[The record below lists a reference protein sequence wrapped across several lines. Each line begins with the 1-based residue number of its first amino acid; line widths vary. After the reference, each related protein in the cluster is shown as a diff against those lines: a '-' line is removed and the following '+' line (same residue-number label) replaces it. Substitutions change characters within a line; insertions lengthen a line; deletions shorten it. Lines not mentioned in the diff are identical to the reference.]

1 MKPGTPPSTLVT
13 SEGDLSGDLPG
24 HLAGEHSAVSRPSDR
39 IVGSTIDGRYVI
51 QKVLGEGGMGVVYL
65 ARHALIDKLVALKA
79 LRSDLSSDKEITTR
93 FLNEAQAA
101 SRIGSPHIVDISD
114 FGVLP
119 GGSAYFVMEYLR
131 GESLADR
138 QARLGVFSVRG
149 TIHIGKQVAQALAA
163 AHDAGIVHRDMKPD
177 NVMLIDRGGDP
188 DFVKVLDFGI
198 AKVNSQATRLTRAGS
213 VFGTPQYM
221 SPEQA
226 AGVPV
231 DHRSD
236 IYALGIML
244 YEMLKGGV
252 PFTGDNVMNIL
263 SHHMFH
269 PPPPLR
275 DGSRSD
281 LPPELESIVM
291 KCLAKKASERYISM
305 GELLADLDAFERGL
319 PPMAT
324 HELLADR
331 NRFMA
336 PPTSFPS
343 GPVTATVR
351 TLPRIVGGRLP
362 WVLGGAAT
370 LLVAALAVTL
380 VVVRSQ
386 RQKEALAAAEA
397 SAAAAAA
404 SSTPSAPTTATPSG
418 PAVRLVVV
426 KVKPETA
433 LVTFVGGPLDG
444 SQRAVRNGQV
454 QVEVAEGHPVKLR
467 VAADRFVEQ
476 NIAVQAS
483 DEGLSVDLRPIGGG
497 APTTGPLAGSG
508 PIKKIPTATTTA
520 TAPAPTPSAVLTTRL
535 DSPPCPHGKMI
546 RNVCCA
552 ATDTKLDPYGRC
564 TKD

>member
-1 MKPGTPPSTLVT
+1 M
-13 SEGDLSGDLPG
+13 
-24 HLAGEHSAVSRPSDR
+24 SRPSDR

-343 GPVTATVR
+343 GPRPVTATVR
-351 TLPRIVGGRLP
+351 TLPRIAGGRLP

-386 RQKEALAAAEA
+386 RQKEALAAAAA
-397 SAAAAAA
+397 SAAAA

-483 DEGLSVDLRPIGGG
+483 DEGLSVDLRPVSGG
-497 APTTGPLAGSG
+497 APT
-508 PIKKIPTATTTA
+508 
-520 TAPAPTPSAVLTTRL
+520 
-535 DSPPCPHGKMI
+535 
-546 RNVCCA
+546 
-552 ATDTKLDPYGRC
+552 
-564 TKD
+564 

>member
-13 SEGDLSGDLPG
+13 PESELSPDLAGA
-24 HLAGEHSAVSRPSDR
+24 AGEHAALSRSSDR

-114 FGVLP
+114 FGVLA

-138 QARLGVFSVRG
+138 QARLGVFSIRG
-149 TIHIGKQVAQALAA
+149 TLHIGKQVAQALAA
-163 AHDAGIVHRDMKPD
+163 AHAAGIVHRDMKPD
-177 NVMLIDRGGDP
+177 NVMLIERGGDP

-198 AKVNSQATRLTRAGS
+198 AKVNSQVTRLTRAGS

-236 IYALGIML
+236 VYALGIML

-275 DGSRSD
+275 DGSRAD

-291 KCLAKKASERYISM
+291 KCLAKKASERYASM

-319 PPMAT
+319 PPMAS

-343 GPVTATVR
+343 GPRPVTATVR
-351 TLPRIVGGRLP
+351 TLPRITGGRLP
-362 WVLGGAAT
+362 WLLGGLAT

-380 VVVRSQ
+380 VLVRAQ
-386 RQKEALAAAEA
+386 RQKEALAAA
-397 SAAAAAA
+397 SAAAV
-404 SSTPSAPTTATPSG
+404 SSAPTVAPAG

-467 VAADRFVEQ
+467 VAAEHFVDQ

-483 DEGLSVDLRPIGGG
+483 DEGLVVELRAAAAPVAPATGLLPGG
-497 APTTGPLAGSG
+497 G
-508 PIKKIPTATTTA
+508 PIKKLPTAAATTSA
-520 TAPAPTPSAVLTTRL
+520 SAAPIPSAVLTTRL
-535 DSPPCPHGKMI
+535 ESPVCKPPSHMI
-546 RNVCCA
+546 KNVCCGPGYN
-552 ATDTKLDPYGRC
+552 KLDAYSQCLR
-564 TKD
+564 D